1 IDPGVVAQHVDLPE
15 RLQRLVRRR
24 AHAVAVG
31 DVGLDE
37 VHRVVARKL
46 LLRPGDMLVAP
57 VGEADLHPLFEKRAR
72 HAEADAAGP
81 AGDEGVLAGQMFHAC
96 SSRARPWARPYSMKM
111 GAITTL
117 RRPLRAFRSPCAGA
131 AV

>member
-1 IDPGVVAQHVDLPE
+1 
-15 RLQRLVRRR
+15 
-24 AHAVAVG
+24 
-31 DVGLDE
+31 LDE

-81 AGDEGVLAGQMFHAC
+81 AGDEGDLAGQMFHAC

-131 AV
+131 AVHRGRGRGRARGRSPPGRTPGSRGSARAPDA